1 MKNKL
6 SKIASEQTLAKP
18 SSSFISSSSN
28 SKSSSSLST
37 LPYNHTNKSS
47 YQQRA
52 FFKVII
58 IGDLGVGKTTLISQF
73 LKDFLKSNRLC
84 KIKMDF
90 STKEMLIDD
99 TLVEMQIWDT
109 FGQEEFSS
117 LTKQYYRDCNGC
129 ILMFD
134 LSKKESF
141 EHINQWNEDIK
152 TYANTHFPIVIVGNK
167 VDQSFDKG
175 ISQKAQEY
183 AKKEGFQYI
192 EVSAKQMINVK
203 KAFHLLGKKMIEY
216 YSDDNNHS
224 GEIGNRRKP
233 SGRQMDVT
241 NSYEEYIIKNKCKNK
256 CC

>member
-6 SKIASEQTLAKP
+6 SKIASEQSLTKP
-18 SSSFISSSSN
+18 SKSFISSSTN
-28 SKSSSSLST
+28 SKSSSSIST
-37 LPYNHTNKSS
+37 LPYNYLNKST

-73 LKDFLKSNRLC
+73 LKDFLKPNRMC

-109 FGQEEFSS
+109 FGQEEFFS

-129 ILMFD
+129 LLMFD
-134 LSKKESF
+134 LSNKESF
-141 EHINQWNEDIK
+141 AHINKWNEDIK
-152 TYANTHFPIVIVGNK
+152 THANTTFPIVLVGNK
-167 VDQSFDKG
+167 VDQGSDREV
-175 ISQKAQEY
+175 SNKAQEY
-183 AKKEGFQYI
+183 AKKEGYDYI
-192 EVSAKQMINVK
+192 EGSAKQMTNVK
-203 KAFHLLGKKMIEY
+203 KVFHMLGKKMIEHY
-216 YSDDNNHS
+216 NNHT

-233 SGRQMDVT
+233 SGRQKDVR
-241 NSYEEYIIKNKCKNK
+241 NSYEEYYIDNKCKNM

>member
-6 SKIASEQTLAKP
+6 SKIASEQSLTKP
-18 SSSFISSSSN
+18 SIPYMSSSTN
-28 SKSSSSLST
+28 SKSSSAIST
-37 LPYNHTNKSS
+37 LPYNFANKST

-58 IGDLGVGKTTLISQF
+58 LGDLGVGKTTLISQF
-73 LKDFLKSNRLC
+73 LKDFLKPNRMC

-109 FGQEEFSS
+109 FGQEEFSA

-129 ILMFD
+129 LLMFD
-134 LSKKESF
+134 LSNKESF
-141 EHINQWNEDIK
+141 EHIDKWNEDIK
-152 TYANTHFPIVIVGNK
+152 TYANALFPIVLVGNK
-167 VDQSFDKG
+167 VDQGSNKEV
-175 ISQKAQEY
+175 SNKAQEY
-183 AKKEGFQYI
+183 AKKEGYDYI

-203 KAFHLLGKKMIEY
+203 KVFQMLGKKMIAHY
-216 YSDDNNHS
+216 NNHT
-224 GEIGNRRKP
+224 GEIGNRHNHSVRT
-233 SGRQMDVT
+233 MDVT
-241 NSYEEYIIKNKCKNK
+241 NSYEEYYIDDKCKNK